1 MNRQNLLTPYLS
13 EKHRFDSSS
22 RYDSSMYILY
32 ILYIHTLNFTSHIL
46 NFVNLL
52 QVAIKIIDKTCL
64 DEENLKKTFRE
75 IAIMKRL
82 RHPHIIRLYQVM
94 ETHNI
99 IYLVTE
105 YAPNGEI
112 FGNIFI
118 Y

>member
-1 MNRQNLLTPYLS
+1 MNVHSSLTLFS
-13 EKHRFDSSS
+13 VKICTIIFSKIVSKVCLRIIFHFELF
-22 RYDSSMYILY
+22 
-32 ILYIHTLNFTSHIL
+32 F
-46 NFVNLL
+46 F

-94 ETHNI
+94 ETEKI

-112 FGNIFI
+112 FGN
-118 Y
+118 